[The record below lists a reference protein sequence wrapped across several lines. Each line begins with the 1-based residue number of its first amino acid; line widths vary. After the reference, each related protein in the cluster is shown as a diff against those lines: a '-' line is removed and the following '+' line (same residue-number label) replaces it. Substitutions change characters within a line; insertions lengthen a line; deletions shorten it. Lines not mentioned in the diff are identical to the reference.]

1 MDEYRPG
8 RWGKVWRYTIA
19 SLCTLLFFTVP
30 TGWSMP
36 LAVTAHV
43 AALGAALY
51 VIRFRFARPV
61 VVAVGLL
68 LACLV
73 IPATLPF
80 AAWAYLSLCT
90 RRRWW
95 ATVLVGVLQI
105 VVMARAAITA
115 NAISV
120 DAAPLA
126 SGVSEAVLR
135 GLFAVA
141 FSTLFTVALGAIGS
155 YLGSRRAE
163 AVTMQ
168 ARLDMAEREALLV
181 ERESRAEE
189 RNRIAREM
197 HDVVAHKI
205 SLISMHA
212 GALAYRDDLSPDEI
226 KQAAHTIQ
234 ESSHQALSELRVILG
249 QLRQKEGDDVLPP
262 QPSLAVVGELV
273 DAQRAAG
280 RSITYTNSLE
290 GEPSTT
296 VSRQGYRIVQ
306 EALTNAAKH
315 APGTPVT
322 VDLAG
327 GPDAGVSIR
336 VVNPLS
342 LAAPRADGARV
353 GLIGLDERVDT
364 VGGRFHAGAD
374 GAGQFVVEVWMP
386 W

>member
-43 AALGAALY
+43 AALGVALY
-51 VIRFRFARPV
+51 VIRFRLTRPV
-61 VVAVGLL
+61 LVAVGLV

-73 IPATLPF
+73 VPGVLPF

-95 ATVLVGVLQI
+95 ATMLVGVLQI

-120 DAAPLA
+120 ALA
-126 SGVSEAVLR
+126 
-135 GLFAVA
+135 
-141 FSTLFTVALGAIGS
+141 AIGS

-163 AVTMQ
+163 AAAMQ
-168 ARLDMAEREALLV
+168 ARLDMAEREALPV
-181 ERESRAEE
+181 ECESRAEE
-189 RNRIAREM
+189 RNRIVREM

-296 VSRQGYRIVQ
+296 VSRQG
-306 EALTNAAKH
+306 
-315 APGTPVT
+315 
-322 VDLAG
+322 
-327 GPDAGVSIR
+327 
-336 VVNPLS
+336 
-342 LAAPRADGARV
+342 
-353 GLIGLDERVDT
+353 
-364 VGGRFHAGAD
+364 
-374 GAGQFVVEVWMP
+374 
-386 W
+386 

>member
-1 MDEYRPG
+1 MDEHRPG
-8 RWGKVWRYTIA
+8 RWGKVWRYCVA
-19 SLCTLLFFTVP
+19 SLCSILFFSIP
-30 TGWSMP
+30 GGWSVP
-36 LAVTAHV
+36 STVALHLASV
-43 AALGAALY
+43 ALAMLCM
-51 VIRFRFARPV
+51 RFRFAHPV
-61 VVAVGLL
+61 AAAVGLVL
-68 LACLV
+68 TSLAA
-73 IPATLPF
+73 PAVVPF

-95 ATVLVGVLQI
+95 ATVLVGVLHT
-105 VVMARAAITA
+105 VVIASGAIA
-115 NAISV
+115 NNAISV
-120 DAAPLA
+120 DSAALV
-126 SGVSEAVLR
+126 SGVSERVLQV
-135 GLFAVA
+135 LFGFA
-141 FSTLFTVALGAIGS
+141 FSTLLTVALAAVGS
-155 YLGSRRAE
+155 YLGSRRTE
-163 AVTMQ
+163 AAAMQ
-168 ARLDMAEREALLV
+168 ARLDMADREALLV

-234 ESSHQALSELRVILG
+234 ESSHQALTELRVILG

-290 GEPSTT
+290 VEPSTT

-353 GLIGLDERVDT
+353 GLIGLDERVGT

>member
-8 RWGKVWRYTIA
+8 RWGKVCRYTIA
-19 SLCTLLFFTVP
+19 SLCTLLFFTAP

-51 VIRFRFARPV
+51 VIRFRLTRPV
-61 VVAVGLL
+61 LVAVELV

-73 IPATLPF
+73 VPGVIPF

-95 ATVLVGVLQI
+95 ATMLVGVLQI

-120 DAAPLA
+120 ALA
-126 SGVSEAVLR
+126 
-135 GLFAVA
+135 
-141 FSTLFTVALGAIGS
+141 AIGS

-163 AVTMQ
+163 AAAMQ

-234 ESSHQALSELRVILG
+234 ESSHQALSELRVNLG
-249 QLRQKEGDDVLPP
+249 QLRQKDGDDVLPP

-296 VSRQGYRIVQ
+296 VSRQG
-306 EALTNAAKH
+306 
-315 APGTPVT
+315 
-322 VDLAG
+322 
-327 GPDAGVSIR
+327 
-336 VVNPLS
+336 
-342 LAAPRADGARV
+342 
-353 GLIGLDERVDT
+353 
-364 VGGRFHAGAD
+364 
-374 GAGQFVVEVWMP
+374 
-386 W
+386 

>member
-51 VIRFRFARPV
+51 AIRFRFARPV
-61 VVAVGLL
+61 LVAVGLL

-73 IPATLPF
+73 IPAALPF

-105 VVMARAAITA
+105 AVMARAAITT
-115 NAISV
+115 NAVSV
-120 DAAPLA
+120 DAAPPTVGL
-126 SGVSEAVLR
+126 SEVVLR
-135 GLFAVA
+135 GLFAVTL
-141 FSTLFTVALGAIGS
+141 STLFTVALAAIGS

-163 AVTMQ
+163 AAALQ

-262 QPSLAVVGELV
+262 QPSLAAVEELV
-273 DAQRAAG
+273 DAQRVAG
-280 RSITYTNSLE
+280 CSITYTNSLE

-315 APGTPVT
+315 APGAPVT

-353 GLIGLDERVDT
+353 GLIGLDERAGT

-374 GAGQFVVEVWMP
+374 DAGQFVVEVWMP